1 MKRYTMSGIVIR
13 VIIAVLICVPLAAQE
28 KTAATDTAGPK
39 VVEPEKSVAGEK
51 ASDKAAADT
60 AKPAEKAKKAPAGK
74 TKKTARTA
82 KRTTA
87 KKTPAKTVRK
97 DDTVKTY
104 ELDDKL
110 EKVSDKVIPSVV
122 SVHVVKGGERN
133 GFSTSDTPSFPRN
146 SPVARPSTIVYGS
159 GIILDKRGNI
169 VTNYHVVRNAAS
181 IRVQLF
187 DMREYSCDLVGI
199 DPVTDIAVI
208 RITLN
213 VPPDISP
220 ISFLDSSKVR
230 TGQLAIAV
238 GNSYGFSNTVT
249 LGIVS
254 NVGRS
259 TEQFAEAGDYIQTDA
274 SLNPGNS
281 GGALV
286 DLNGNLIGMN
296 TAIYSRTGGSV
307 GLGFSIPAN
316 SIKSV
321 AARII
326 SQGAVLRGWSGL
338 VIQDL
343 NPDVAQKLSLP
354 QGRGVVVVDVV
365 KRSPADASGMATGD
379 VVLSADG
386 AVMTSAR
393 ALQEKIVEKKPGE
406 RITLQV
412 LRKGKKT
419 ECVIYMGNYPE
430 APDENPLK
438 KGGRLL
444 GLYVNDLDEENSY
457 QYGINDKH
465 GVVIVRLDTGMA
477 AESSGLE
484 VGDLVKEIDGKPVG
498 NMELFSRVIDE
509 FRDRGSILF
518 LVKRHNVQKFVTVYM
533 R

>member
-1 MKRYTMSGIVIR
+1 
-13 VIIAVLICVPLAAQE
+13 
-28 KTAATDTAGPK
+28 
-39 VVEPEKSVAGEK
+39 
-51 ASDKAAADT
+51 
-60 AKPAEKAKKAPAGK
+60 
-74 TKKTARTA
+74 
-82 KRTTA
+82 
-87 KKTPAKTVRK
+87 
-97 DDTVKTY
+97 
-104 ELDDKL
+104 
-110 EKVSDKVIPSVV
+110 
-122 SVHVVKGGERN
+122 
-133 GFSTSDTPSFPRN
+133 
-146 SPVARPSTIVYGS
+146 
-159 GIILDKRGNI
+159 
-169 VTNYHVVRNAAS
+169 
-181 IRVQLF
+181 
-187 DMREYSCDLVGI
+187 MREYSCDLVGV

-213 VPPDISP
+213 VPPDLSP
-220 ISFLDSSKVR
+220 ISFLDSNKVR

-316 SIKSV
+316 SIKAV
-321 AARII
+321 AARIVT
-326 SQGAVLRGWSGL
+326 QGAVLRGWSGL

-343 NPDVAQKLSLP
+343 NPDVAQKLALP

-386 AVMTSAR
+386 VIMPSAR
-393 ALQEKIVEKKPGE
+393 SLQQKIVDKKPGDK
-406 RITLQV
+406 ISLQV
-412 LRKGKKT
+412 LRKGKKI
-419 ECVIYMGNYPE
+419 ECMIYMGNYPD
-430 APDENPLK
+430 APDEDPLK

-444 GLYVNDLDEENSY
+444 GLYVNDLDEENAY
-457 QYGINDKH
+457 QYEINDKH
-465 GVVIVRLDTGMA
+465 GVVIVRLDTGLA

-498 NMELFSRVIDE
+498 NMESFSRVVDE
-509 FRDRGSILF
+509 FRDRGSVLF
-518 LVKRHNVQKFVTVYM
+518 LVKRHNVQKFVTVYL